1 MNDDTQLARWLA
13 GELDGPE
20 LEELKKSPR
29 YATLMRIKENFEQI
43 EQPLLDGDAMMESI
57 FKNPKKAPK
66 VVPLYQKAWFR
77 GIAATILLLVS
88 LGVYFTLPKTVSAP
102 YGKTLAFTLPDNSEV
117 LLNAGSKSGYSSFN
131 WDNSRNIELEGE
143 AYFEVAK
150 GKNFTV
156 TTSLGT
162 VTVLGTHF
170 NVKARENRLDV
181 VCYEG
186 KVKVTYNGKSTIL
199 TPHMALTVEDGQMAG
214 GITQVTENNP
224 SWTGNTLSFS
234 NEKLPAV
241 LAEIERRY
249 DVDIQTDYTTARTF
263 SGVLPANDIDGALKA
278 LSRLYHL
285 KIQEQ
290 GTIILLKA
298 VDAKR

>member
-29 YATLMRIKENFEQI
+29 YATLMRIKENFEKI
-43 EQPLLDGDAMMESI
+43 EQPALDANSMIETI
-57 FKNPKKAPK
+57 FMQPKKAPK

-77 GIAATILLLVS
+77 GVAASIILLIG
-88 LGVYFTLPKTVSAP
+88 LGIVFTLPKKVDAP
-102 YGKTLAFTLPDNSEV
+102 YGKTMAFTLPDRSEV
-117 LLNAGSKSGYSSFN
+117 LLNAGSESGYSSIN
-131 WDNSRNIELEGE
+131 WDNNRNIELDGE

-150 GKNFTV
+150 GKTFTV
-156 TTSLGT
+156 TTALGT

-186 KVKVTYNGKSTIL
+186 KVQVTYNGKSSVL
-199 TPHMALTVEDGQMAG
+199 TPHMALTVEDGQLAG
-214 GITQVTENNP
+214 GIYQVAANKP
-224 SWTGNTLSFS
+224 LWTGNTLSFS

-249 DVDIQTDYTTARTF
+249 DVDIQTDYTTDRTF

-285 KIQEQ
+285 KIQEH